1 MPGTKLI
8 GVAAALAIAS
18 AVTGCG
24 VGEASAP
31 AAAETER
38 VAPVPVEVAMADRRD
53 IFATYAATATLA
65 SDLDAPVPA
74 RVGGDVVEIL
84 VEEGDRVDRNDALAR
99 LDGDRLRLEMLAAK
113 ANLEQVRSEYAR
125 LGDLHSRN
133 LVSAAMYEDLR
144 YDLEALEAT
153 YELAKLNYEYSA
165 IRAPIAGVVSVR
177 DVKLGQNVKAD
188 QVTFRITDTRELIAH
203 LMIPQSEL
211 AKFAAGHSAT
221 ALFDSMPDARFA
233 ATVVR
238 VSPTIDTRTGT
249 FRATAVIDN
258 ADGDLAPGMFA
269 RFTIAYEK
277 HEDAITVPERAIV
290 LEDDE
295 ASVYVVTEDTVS
307 KRIVSTG
314 IHADGRVE
322 VVSGLEG
329 TEQVVVTGQS
339 SLREGTKVLASNAV
353 NDSYI
358 G

>member
-1 MPGTKLI
+1 MPRTQLI
-8 GVAAALAIAS
+8 GMAAALATAS
-18 AVTGCG
+18 LLTGCG

-31 AAAETER
+31 EAAEAER
-38 VAPVPVEVAMADRRD
+38 VAPVPVEVAPADRRD

-84 VEEGDRVDRNDALAR
+84 VEEGDRVDRNEVLAR

-125 LGDLHSRN
+125 LADLHSRN

-165 IRAPIAGVVSVR
+165 IRAPIAGVVSAR
-177 DVKLGQNVKAD
+177 DVKLGQNVTTD
-188 QVTFRITDTRELIAH
+188 QATFRITDTRELIAH

-221 ALFDSMPDARFA
+221 ALFDSMPGTGFP
-233 ATVVR
+233 ATIIR

-258 ADGDLAPGMFA
+258 TAGNLAPGMFA

-277 HEDAITVPERAIV
+277 HEDAVTVPERAIV
-290 LEDDE
+290 LEDNE
-295 ASVYVVTEDTVS
+295 TSVYVVADDTVS
-307 KRIVSTG
+307 KRVVSTG
-314 IHADGRVE
+314 IRSGGRVE

-329 TEQVVVTGQS
+329 TERVVVTGQS

-353 NDSYI
+353 TDSYI

>member
-1 MPGTKLI
+1 MPGTQLI
-8 GVAAALAIAS
+8 GAAAALAIAS
-18 AVTGCG
+18 LVTGCSI
-24 VGEASAP
+24 GEASAP
-31 AAAETER
+31 RAAGTEN
-38 VAPVPVEVAMADRRD
+38 VAPVPVEVAAADRRD

-84 VEEGDRVDRNDALAR
+84 VEEGDQVERNDALAR

-125 LGDLHSRN
+125 LADLHSRN

-165 IRAPIAGVVSVR
+165 IRAPIAGVVSAR
-177 DVKLGQNVKAD
+177 DVKLGQNVKPD

-221 ALFDSMPDARFA
+221 AQFDSMPGTRFT
-233 ATVVR
+233 ATIIR
-238 VSPTIDTRTGT
+238 VSPTIDIQTGT
-249 FRATAVIDN
+249 FRATAVVDN
-258 ADGDLAPGMFA
+258 AAGNLAPGMFA

-277 HEDAITVPERAIV
+277 HEDAVTVPERAIV

-295 ASVYVVTEDTVS
+295 TSVYVVADDTVS

-314 IHADGRVE
+314 IRSDGRVE
-322 VVSGLEG
+322 VVSGLDG